1 MPKAPTSK
9 SSRKPQ
15 TMTKKKNN
23 SGSGSATSVE
33 TDGAVY
39 FWKPEGPHGWMGQWH
54 ECAFRDNIDQSIVYK
69 TAEQ

>member
-1 MPKAPTSK
+1 MAKKPNAKA
-9 SSRKPQ
+9 
-15 TMTKKKNN
+15 
-23 SGSGSATSVE
+23 SGSPTSVE

-54 ECAFRDNIDQSIVYK
+54 ECAFRDDKDASIIYK